1 MKRRLRRLIVFA
13 GVLGLVM
20 AVNVG
25 VASADHG
32 VDNPNSPFVDADA
45 APVSTFEEAVLAADE
60 APSPYPVGQNA
71 LGLDPNPDPHPG
83 QFRGFGTGNAEAGI
97 TNNPNCPLHYLP

>member
-20 AVNVG
+20 VVNVG
-25 VASADHG
+25 IASADHG
-32 VDNPNSPFVDADA
+32 VDNPNSPFADADA
-45 APVSTFEEAVLAADE
+45 AAVVTFEDAVLAADE

-71 LGLDPNPDPHPG
+71 LALDPKPDPHPG
-83 QFRGFGTGNAEAGI
+83 QFLGFGTGNAGVAI
-97 TNNPNCPLHYLP
+97 ANNPNCPLHYLP

>member
-25 VASADHG
+25 VASAHHG
-32 VDNPNSPFVDADA
+32 ANAPPFADADA
-45 APVSTFEEAVLAADE
+45 AVVVDFDDAVLAADE